1 MMFFESESYI
11 LMIRL
16 LVLKLSM
23 MIFLVASRL
32 KLCHSVVQTPPKFDS
47 VETLVAYVKLY
58 TVD

>member
-32 KLCHSVVQTPPKFDS
+32 KLCHSIVQIPPKFDS
-47 VETLVAYVKLY
+47 VDTLVAYVKLY